1 MNKLARLIEEMP
13 LEDLKKL
20 KKDVD
25 EGNMKRLIEKRLRE
39 EKRKQRLSC
48 PVCSTQVKEGEGVT
62 LYFGS
67 KGLRKK
73 ATFDGIDCLEYFL
86 DRLKRSNDK
95 SEYKN
100 IQIETKD

>member
-13 LEDLKKL
+13 LEDLKKI
-20 KKDVD
+20 KKDID

-39 EKRKQRLSC
+39 EKRKQKLSC
-48 PVCSTQVKEGEGVT
+48 PVCSTSVKEGEGVT

-67 KGLRKK
+67 KVLRKK

-95 SEYKN
+95 NEYKN
-100 IQIETKD
+100 I